1 MKMNTEMK
9 TETRWERNERTER
22 KTESAKVKDQLSV
35 VVPCFNEEESLNRFF
50 EETTKVLEEMEK
62 KEGITYQIL
71 FVDDGSR
78 DKTLDILKE
87 LAQRS
92 DKVRY
97 LSFSRNFGK
106 EAAMYA
112 GLKEA
117 EGDYTVVMDADLQHP
132 PALLETMYQNL
143 AESGGKW
150 DCCGGRRK
158 GREGDGAVRS
168 FLSRGFYKAC
178 KAVTG
183 LDNKDGEGD
192 FRMMNRTMKD
202 AVLEMSERSRYLKGI
217 FSFVGFQ
224 TLWIDYDNVE
234 RAAGESKWNL
244 KSLLRYAAE
253 GMLAFSTKP
262 LKLSGILGVF
272 FGGLGIL
279 LGVVGKTGILIPL
292 VLILSGVQMSVLY
305 IMGLYMEKSYI
316 ELKHRPVYIIRERN

>member
-1 MKMNTEMK
+1 MMNAVMENEK
-9 TETRWERNERTER
+9 NKKDERT
-22 KTESAKVKDQLSV
+22 TEAAKEKDTISV
-35 VVPCFNEEESLNRFF
+35 VVPCFNEEESLECFF
-50 EETTKVLEEMEK
+50 EETTKVLERMEK
-62 KEGITYQIL
+62 EEALTYQIL

-78 DKTLDILKE
+78 DETLHILKK

-117 EGDYTVVMDADLQHP
+117 EGDYTVIMDADLQHP
-132 PALLETMYQNL
+132 PALLETMYKNL
-143 AESGGKW
+143 AEGSGRW

-168 FLSRGFYKAC
+168 FLSRKFYKVC
-178 KAVTG
+178 EAVTG
-183 LDNKDGEGD
+183 LESREGEGD
-192 FRMMNRTMKD
+192 FRMMNRAMKN
-202 AVLEMSERSRYLKGI
+202 AVLEMSERSRYMKGI
-217 FSFVGFQ
+217 FSFVGFR

-234 RAAGESKWNL
+234 RAAGESKWSL

-262 LKLSGILGVF
+262 LKLSGILGAVF
-272 FGGLGIL
+272 GIAGIIAAL
-279 LGVVGKTGILIPL
+279 SGKMGTVIPL
-292 VLILSGVQMSVLY
+292 VLILSGMQMSMLY

-316 ELKHRPVYIIRERN
+316 ELKHRPVYIIREKN